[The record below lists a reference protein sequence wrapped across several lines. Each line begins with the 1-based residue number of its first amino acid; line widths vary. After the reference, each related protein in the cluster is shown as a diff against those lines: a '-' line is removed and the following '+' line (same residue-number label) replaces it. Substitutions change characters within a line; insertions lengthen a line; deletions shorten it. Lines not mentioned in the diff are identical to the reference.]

1 MGNQLLYKDEV
12 YAIQGAIF
20 EVYKE
25 MGNAWHE
32 EVYQQCMERE
42 LGERGISFDS
52 KKTLQIYYKGKAI
65 EKTYEPGLWC
75 FGKIIVELK
84 AVGALAEEHRRQ
96 MLNYLR
102 ITGCRLGLLV
112 NFGAYPR
119 VDIERY
125 AL

>member
-42 LGERGISFDS
+42 LGERGIPFDS
-52 KKTLQIYYKGKAI
+52 KKTGSSCM
-65 EKTYEPGLWC
+65 T
-75 FGKIIVELK
+75 
-84 AVGALAEEHRRQ
+84 VG
-96 MLNYLR
+96 
-102 ITGCRLGLLV
+102 GV
-112 NFGAYPR
+112 
-119 VDIERY
+119 
-125 AL
+125 

>member
-42 LGERGISFDS
+42 PGERGIPFDS

-65 EKTYEPGLWC
+65 EKTYEPDLWC

>member
-12 YAIQGAIF
+12 Y
-20 EVYKE
+20 
-25 MGNAWHE
+25 
-32 EVYQQCMERE
+32 
-42 LGERGISFDS
+42 
-52 KKTLQIYYKGKAI
+52 
-65 EKTYEPGLWC
+65 
-75 FGKIIVELK
+75 
-84 AVGALAEEHRRQ
+84 Q

>member
-42 LGERGISFDS
+42 LGERGIPFDS

-65 EKTYEPGLWC
+65 GKTYEPDLWC

>member
-42 LGERGISFDS
+42 PGKRGIPFDS
-52 KKTLQIYYKGKAI
+52 EKTLQIYYKGKAI
-65 EKTYEPGLWC
+65 EKTYEPDLWC